1 MEGNWTGEAKRKP
14 SLSIIK
20 GIVIQKTKL
29 LSVKTRI
36 TRIFFFG
43 NYLDLGRW
51 AINPLKV
58 MVLES
63 RFERPSPGPQIGAA
77 PGCKNLVPEISRDF
91 VILGM
96 SSYFK
101 IVYCLGTK
109 YFVT

>member
-1 MEGNWTGEAKRKP
+1 
-14 SLSIIK
+14 
-20 GIVIQKTKL
+20 
-29 LSVKTRI
+29 
-36 TRIFFFG
+36 
-43 NYLDLGRW
+43 
-51 AINPLKV
+51 